1 MEKNM
6 KKNIHS
12 LFYIHEYECIQKLTH
27 CKSTM
32 LQLKSFWFEN
42 QKLFSGNQPTSLNAD
57 LGREQ
62 LTHLSWPL
70 DT

>member
-12 LFYIHEYECIQKLTH
+12 LFYIHEYEYIQKLTY

-32 LQLKSFWFEN
+32 LQLKSFW
-42 QKLFSGNQPTSLNAD
+42 FSGNQPTSLNAD
-57 LGREQ
+57 LGRGQ

-70 DT
+70 DI